1 MKKYLIPVM
10 VNIGVMLIGTLIS
23 SILYYFNLTS
33 DKINGIML
41 YLISF
46 ASIFVGSMMLAKELK
61 YKGLITGL
69 FYFLFWFIISIFI
82 SFVIFK
88 CPFDI
93 KNIIYYL
100 VLLAF
105 SLLGSII
112 GKNIQKE
119 NDTI

>member
-1 MKKYLIPVM
+1 MKKYLIPTL
-10 VNIGVMLIGTLIS
+10 VNVGVLLIGTLIS
-23 SILYYFNLTS
+23 SILYYFNITS

-46 ASIFVGSMMLAKELK
+46 ASIFIGSLMLAKNLK

-69 FYFLFWFIISIFI
+69 FYFLFWFIISIFL
-82 SFVIFK
+82 SLVIFK
-88 CPFDI
+88 TGFNI

-119 NDTI
+119 NDTN

>member
-10 VNIGVMLIGTLIS
+10 VNIGIMLFGTLIS

-33 DKINGIML
+33 DKINATIL

-46 ASIFVGSMMLAKELK
+46 ASIFIGSLMLAKELK

-69 FYFLFWFIISIFI
+69 FYFLFWFIMSIFL
-82 SFVIFK
+82 SLVIFK
-88 CPFDI
+88 TDFNI

-100 VLLAF
+100 ILLAF
-105 SLLGSII
+105 SLLGSVI